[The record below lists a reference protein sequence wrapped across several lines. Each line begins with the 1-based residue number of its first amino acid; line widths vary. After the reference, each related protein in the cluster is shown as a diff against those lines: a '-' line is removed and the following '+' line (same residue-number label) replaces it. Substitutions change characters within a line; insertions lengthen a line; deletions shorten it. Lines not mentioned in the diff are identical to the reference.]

1 MGDLKRLH
9 TLLKEIDDMLA
20 GCMRCGMCQSVC
32 PVFAQTLNEGDVARG
47 KIALLD
53 GLSHQLIHDAE
64 GVKCKLEKCLL
75 CGSCSA
81 NCPSGV
87 KATDIFLKAR
97 AALTEY
103 SGLSPVK
110 KAIFRGTLTHPELF
124 NRLVDMGSKFQGIMT
139 KKANAYHGTS
149 CAPMLSA
156 ILGNR
161 HIVPLAAKPFRKDH
175 PFLDTPAGSSGLRV
189 AFYPGCLVDK
199 MYTGI
204 GEAVLKALKHH
215 GVGVFLPENQACC
228 GMPALA
234 SGDTQ
239 SFEKLLRHN
248 LDCFS
253 GKSFDVLVTP
263 CATCTATL
271 KKVWPMMAEN
281 LGMKEKRDIEAFSA
295 RVMDINQFLVDKVG
309 VRAKE
314 ATGKEAVTFHDP
326 CHLGKSLGVFSQPR
340 ALIQAS
346 GKYSIKE
353 MKDANTCC
361 GSGGSFNL
369 QHYETSTQIGLKKR
383 DNIVATQ
390 AAIVATGCP
399 ACMMQLT
406 DMLSRKGDAVR
417 VKHSIELYAEGL

>member
-9 TLLKEIDDMLA
+9 RLLMDIDDMLA

-32 PVFAQTLNEGDVARG
+32 PVFARTLNEGDVARG
-47 KIALLD
+47 KIALLE
-53 GLSHQLIHDAE
+53 GLSHQMISDAE
-64 GVKCKLEKCLL
+64 GVKCKLDKCLL

-81 NCPSGV
+81 SCPSGV

-103 SGLSPVK
+103 TGLSPVK

-149 CAPMLSA
+149 CAPMLSS

-161 HIVPLAAKPFRKDH
+161 QIVPLASKPFRKSH
-175 PFLDTPAGSSGLRV
+175 PSMDTPAGKSGLKV

-204 GEAVLKALKHH
+204 GEAVLKVMKHH
-215 GVGVFLPENQACC
+215 GVGVFLPANQACC

-234 SGDTQ
+234 SGDTK
-239 SFEKLLRHN
+239 SFEKLVDLN
-248 LDCFS
+248 LNCFS
-253 GKSFDVLVTP
+253 GKGFDVLVTP

-281 LGMKEKRDIEAFSA
+281 LDMKRRREIDALSA
-295 RVMDINQFLVDKVG
+295 KVMDINQFLVDKVG
-309 VRAKE
+309 VRPKDGAE
-314 ATGKEAVTFHDP
+314 GRAVTFHDP

-340 ALIQAS
+340 TLIQAS
-346 GKYSIKE
+346 GRYHIKE
-353 MKDANTCC
+353 MQDANTCC

-369 QHYETSTQIGLKKR
+369 QHYETSTQIGQKKR

-390 AAIVATGCP
+390 AEIVATGCP

-406 DMLSRKGDAVR
+406 DMLASKGDKVR
-417 VKHSIELYAEGL
+417 VKHSIELYAETL

>member
-9 TLLKEIDDMLA
+9 SLLKEIDDMLA
-20 GCMRCGMCQSVC
+20 SCMRCGMCQSVC
-32 PVFAQTLNEGDVARG
+32 PVFGQTLNEGDVARG

-53 GLSHQLIHDAE
+53 GLSQQLISDAQ
-64 GVKCKLEKCLL
+64 GVQCKLENCLL

-103 SGLSPVK
+103 NGLSAVK
-110 KAIFRGTLTHPELF
+110 KAIFRGTLTHPGLF
-124 NRLVDMGSKFQGIMT
+124 NRLIDVGARFQGLMT
-139 KKANAYHGTS
+139 RKANAYHGTS
-149 CAPMLSA
+149 CAPMLSS

-161 HIVPLAAKPFRKDH
+161 HIVPLADRAFRKTH
-175 PFLDTPAGSSGLRV
+175 PFLDTPAGSSGLKV

-204 GEAVLKALKHH
+204 GDAVIKVLRHH
-215 GVGVFLPENQACC
+215 GVGIYLPENQGCC
-228 GMPALA
+228 GMPSLA
-234 SGDTQ
+234 SGDTK
-239 SFEKLLRHN
+239 SFEKLVSHN
-248 LDCFS
+248 LETFS
-253 GKSFDVLVTP
+253 GSHFDVLVTP

-281 LGMKEKRDIEAFSA
+281 LGMKDQARIEAFS
-295 RVMDINQFLVDKVG
+295 RKVMDINQFLVDKVG
-309 VRAKE
+309 VRPKDALGD
-314 ATGKEAVTFHDP
+314 TAVTFHDP

-346 GKYSIKE
+346 GKYRIKE

-369 QHYETSTQIGLKKR
+369 QHYETSTEIGQKKR
-383 DNIVATQ
+383 NNIVATE
-390 AAIVATGCP
+390 APIVATGCP
-399 ACMMQLT
+399 ACMMQIT
-406 DMLSRKGDAVR
+406 DMLSSKGDNVR